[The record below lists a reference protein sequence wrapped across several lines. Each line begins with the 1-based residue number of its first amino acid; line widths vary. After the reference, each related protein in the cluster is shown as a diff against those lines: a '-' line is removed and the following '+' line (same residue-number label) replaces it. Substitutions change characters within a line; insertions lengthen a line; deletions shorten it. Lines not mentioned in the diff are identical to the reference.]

1 MTSHE
6 ERQQVIVLLN
16 ESVAAGARQAKACEI
31 LGLSERTIQRWQ
43 TGETVRC
50 DQRPIRSYQPPHKL
64 TDIERAKVLAIA
76 NSDEFGHLP
85 PSQIVPRLADQGCY
99 VASESTFYRILRDE
113 KQLTH
118 RHSERPP
125 QTRTKPRAICAT
137 APNQLYSLD
146 ITYLPSVIRGQF
158 FYLYLFVD
166 IFSRK
171 IVGWQAYE
179 EESSA
184 LAGALLRDLCHREGI
199 QSNQLMLHSDN
210 GSPMKGSTMLATMQQ
225 LGVMPSF
232 SRPSV
237 SNDNPYSESLFK
249 TLKYRPQYP
258 LKPFADVTEAR
269 QWITGLVEWYNH
281 EHRHSAINFV
291 TPAQRHDSLDEQLL
305 NNRKAVYEAAYA
317 KNPQRWS
324 GNTRNWQR
332 VETVHLNPDKVKEGD
347 AKDIDIQ
354 IRKVA

>member
-31 LGLSERTIQRWQ
+31 LGLSERTLQRWQ

-64 TDIERAKVLAIA
+64 TDIERAEVLAIA

-137 APNQLYSLD
+137 APNQLYSWD

-179 EESSA
+179 
-184 LAGALLRDLCHREGI
+184 
-199 QSNQLMLHSDN
+199 
-210 GSPMKGSTMLATMQQ
+210 
-225 LGVMPSF
+225 
-232 SRPSV
+232 
-237 SNDNPYSESLFK
+237 
-249 TLKYRPQYP
+249 
-258 LKPFADVTEAR
+258 
-269 QWITGLVEWYNH
+269 
-281 EHRHSAINFV
+281 
-291 TPAQRHDSLDEQLL
+291 
-305 NNRKAVYEAAYA
+305 
-317 KNPQRWS
+317 
-324 GNTRNWQR
+324 
-332 VETVHLNPDKVKEGD
+332 
-347 AKDIDIQ
+347 
-354 IRKVA
+354 